1 MNEKK
6 NIEKFIE
13 QVFRKSKADETSIM
27 ITGEKS
33 ALTRFSENEIT
44 QNVKKTEF
52 PFSIRLKKNG
62 KVGKIDSSSMEDD
75 NIDKCLKTA
84 MEIAKNSN
92 KSKSLGVNGRKI
104 DYKKVINSY
113 KNTENITPM
122 KKANLIKSAI
132 TLCKKNKLKGAGI
145 LSSAKNFVVFATS
158 KGTYAY
164 HEATVGEFS
173 ISVMGK
179 NSSGWAERID
189 ADFSNLNIKKLTE
202 IAIDK
207 ALMGK
212 NPKAV
217 KPGKYTVILEPAAVA
232 DLISFLAYSTFNTGA
247 YIEGRSFLTGKMN
260 TQICNKKVTLSDD
273 PYLKNGSG
281 IPFDFEGY
289 PRKAV
294 TLIDRGKAVGVVTNR
309 KTAKKLNMKN
319 TGHSLGADEPFGP
332 IPLNLHIHKGNDNI
346 SKMIKST
353 KRGILVTRL
362 HYVNIL
368 NPMNTLITGMTR
380 NGTFLIE
387 NGKVCTGVKNFRFTQ
402 SIMEALNNIEMIG
415 DKSYVQ
421 SGGFWGGFNVPA
433 MKIKNFNFTSLTEF

>member
-62 KVGKIDSSSMEDD
+62 KIGKIDSSSMEED
-75 NIDKCLKTA
+75 NIDECLKTA
-84 MEIAKNSN
+84 MKIADNS
-92 KSKSLGVNGRKI
+92 KRGKTLGVNGKKYE
-104 DYKKVINSY
+104 YKKVINSY
-113 KNTENITPM
+113 KNTENITPL

-132 TLCKKNKLKGAGI
+132 TLCKKNKLKGAGV
-145 LSSAKNFVVFATS
+145 LSNAKNFVVFATN

-164 HEATVGEFS
+164 HKATVGEFS

-202 IAIDK
+202 IAINK
-207 ALMGK
+207 ALIGK
-212 NPKAV
+212 NPKV
-217 KPGKYTVILEPAAVA
+217 IKPGKYTVILEPAAVA

-247 YIEGRSFLTGKMN
+247 YIEGRSFLTGKLN
-260 TQICNKKVTLSDD
+260 TQICNKKITLSDD

-294 TLIDRGKAVGVVTNR
+294 TLIDRGKAVGMVTNR

-319 TGHSLGADEPFGP
+319 TGHSLGADESFGP

-346 SKMIKST
+346 NKMIEST
-353 KRGILVTRL
+353 KKGILVTRL

-387 NGKVCTGVKNFRFTQ
+387 NGKVKHGVKNFRFTD
-402 SIMEALNNIEMIG
+402 SIIEALNNVEMIG
-415 DKSYVQ
+415 DKSFVQ

-433 MKIKNFNFTSLTEF
+433 MKIRNFNFTSLTEF

>member
-62 KVGKIDSSSMEDD
+62 KIGKIDSSSMEDD
-75 NIDKCLKTA
+75 NIDDCLKTA
-84 MEIAKNSN
+84 MDIAKNSN
-92 KSKSLGVNGRKI
+92 KSKSLGVNGKKYE
-104 DYKKVINSY
+104 YKKVINSY
-113 KNTENITPM
+113 KNTENITPL

-132 TLCKKNKLKGAGI
+132 TLCKKNKLKGAGV
-145 LSSAKNFVVFATS
+145 LSNAKNFVVFATS

-179 NSSGWAERID
+179 NSSGWAERIN

-202 IAIDK
+202 IAINK
-207 ALMGK
+207 ALIGK
-212 NPKAV
+212 NPKVV

-247 YIEGRSFLTGKMN
+247 YIEGRSFLF
-260 TQICNKKVTLSDD
+260 VREHHL
-273 PYLKNGSG
+273 LK
-281 IPFDFEGY
+281 I
-289 PRKAV
+289 
-294 TLIDRGKAVGVVTNR
+294 
-309 KTAKKLNMKN
+309 
-319 TGHSLGADEPFGP
+319 
-332 IPLNLHIHKGNDNI
+332 
-346 SKMIKST
+346 
-353 KRGILVTRL
+353 
-362 HYVNIL
+362 
-368 NPMNTLITGMTR
+368 
-380 NGTFLIE
+380 
-387 NGKVCTGVKNFRFTQ
+387 
-402 SIMEALNNIEMIG
+402 
-415 DKSYVQ
+415 
-421 SGGFWGGFNVPA
+421 
-433 MKIKNFNFTSLTEF
+433 